1 MLFPRLGALPALP
14 TLLSK
19 HKPCCSAA
27 ERAQM
32 CQGAQLCLFVHSPF
46 PRHNPEY
53 FGIGFPFTALSDS
66 AGELQSM
73 EPMKCGL
80 ELNTLSLSLL

>member
-14 TLLSK
+14 MLLSK

-32 CQGAQLCLFVHSPF
+32 CQGAQLCLFVLSPF
-46 PRHNPEY
+46 PRHRPEY
-53 FGIGFPFTALSDS
+53 FGTGFPFHCSDS
-66 AGELQSM
+66 AGGLQSM
-73 EPMKCGL
+73 ESIKRGL